1 MESPIN
7 PKPYRSLMD
16 PLKENPRPQVF
27 LNEGDVGVADTR
39 QVSPDV
45 PVDAAHEWHISD
57 AGLHKGFRV

>member
-1 MESPIN
+1 
-7 PKPYRSLMD
+7 MD